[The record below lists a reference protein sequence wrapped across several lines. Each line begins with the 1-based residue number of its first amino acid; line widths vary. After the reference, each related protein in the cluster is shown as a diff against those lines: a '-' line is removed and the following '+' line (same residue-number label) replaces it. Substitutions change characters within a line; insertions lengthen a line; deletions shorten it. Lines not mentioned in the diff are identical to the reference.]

1 MIICP
6 YCGTNYQAFRTNCK
20 NCGAPLPFTAG
31 ADAPLA
37 ASAGGDN
44 PPTPPPP
51 PRPVADSYA
60 GRLFLADGWGVVGLV
75 FIILGAIFTLT
86 GAVLTLA
93 IITAL
98 VGLPFVAIGVGFLAA
113 GGALA
118 SSRYQAAR
126 QTVRVLR
133 EGLATEGSIV
143 RVEQNL
149 NVRVN
154 RRHPWTITYEYRVN
168 GRQSE
173 GRVTT
178 LNVPG
183 ANLQL
188 GRAACVLYLPDSPQY
203 SSLYPHP

>member
-1 MIICP
+1 MITCP
-6 YCGTNYQAFRTNCK
+6 YCGTNYQAFRSNCK

-31 ADAPLA
+31 PDYPLTA
-37 ASAGGDN
+37 GTGGDN
-44 PPTPPPP
+44 PPAPPPP
-51 PRPVADSYA
+51 PRLVADSYA
-60 GRLFLADGWGVVGLV
+60 WRLLLADGWGVVSLV
-75 FIILGAIFTLT
+75 FMMLGAIFTLT

-93 IITAL
+93 IVTAL
-98 VGLPFVAIGVGFLAA
+98 VGLPFMVIGLGFLAA

-133 EGLATEGSIV
+133 EGLATDGTIV

-154 RRHPWTITYEYRVN
+154 RRHPWTINYEFRVD
-168 GRQSE
+168 GRRHD

-183 ANLQL
+183 ANLQPT
-188 GRAACVLYLPDSPQY
+188 RAACVLYLPDSPQH